1 MSRFRSVRAAALAA
15 VCAAVAFAPV
25 TRATSLPGDDDVQR
39 LLDAKDYAGAEAALD
54 RLLACRGAAAE
65 HNDRSRDYQMLAEC
79 QLQLNQP
86 VRLAKTLKA
95 AVEKAEADSDPA
107 ALAAV
112 APLELLRRAAIDGV
126 YRPRADR
133 KARYD
138 LSDPDQRKAAEP
150 LVYAEALAAVTES
163 WRAARGKRDLAP
175 VVGLAGT
182 FALVRATEQSL
193 TGATA
198 QTDDLGRDVERS
210 VAAIVGQRL
219 ATLAKEV
226 ANARKTAG
234 QVVNQPVLGGN
245 GRMQVVGRKRGLSE
259 AELQG
264 LRGVADTCDKLNAQ
278 VEAINRGLAAPLQL
292 GGSEPTADDVKQQ
305 ATDLL
310 SDLGAL

>member
-1 MSRFRSVRAAALAA
+1 MSRSRSLRAAALAA
-15 VCAAVAFAPV
+15 VCATVASVPV
-25 TRATSLPGDDDVQR
+25 ARATPLPGDDDVQR

-54 RLLACRGAAAE
+54 RLIGCRGAAAA
-65 HNDRSRDYQMLAEC
+65 HNDRSRDYQMLVEC
-79 QLQLNQP
+79 QLALNQR
-86 VRLAKTLKA
+86 VKLAKTLRA

-133 KARYD
+133 KAKYD
-138 LSDPDQRKAAEP
+138 LADPDQRKAAEP

-163 WRAARGKRDLAP
+163 WRAARGKLDLGP
-175 VVGLAGT
+175 VVELASA

-193 TGATA
+193 TGGTTE
-198 QTDDLGRDVERS
+198 TDTLGRDLEKGA
-210 VAAIVGQRL
+210 AAIVGQKL
-219 ATLAKEV
+219 TTMAKEV

-234 QVVNQPVLGGN
+234 QVVSQQVLGRD
-245 GRMQVVGRKRGLSE
+245 GRLRVVKRKRGLSE
-259 AELQG
+259 AELKG
-264 LRGVADTCDKLNAQ
+264 LRGVAATCDKLNGQ
-278 VEAINRGLAAPLQL
+278 VDAINRGMAAPLQL
-292 GGSEPTADDVKQQ
+292 GASEPTADDVKQQ